1 MAELESVVS
10 LNSIYLFFFF
20 LKIAEKYL
28 QNFEP
33 FHKNESRVQMS
44 FNHEKISVEN

>member
-10 LNSIYLFFFF
+10 SNSIDLFFF